1 LPPTLNKKN
10 REFPCSLPLS
20 LLFYFLLGFQRNPSL
35 PPFNRR
41 ATTALGGR
49 RYTKIGSFSS
59 PLFYLLEASSKN
71 EKTRICI
78 KNKRNI
84 KKARKRKTK
93 IKRTKS
99 EINLLCVFCVEV
111 VENEGRETW
120 AKTWSGV
127 YGDPVWSADV
137 GVEFVVC

>member
-1 LPPTLNKKN
+1 MGLPPTLNKKN
-10 REFPCSLPLS
+10 RELPCSLPLS
-20 LLFYFLLGFQRNPSL
+20 LLFYFLLGFQRNPSV

-71 EKTRICI
+71 KKTRGKAPITQRRGRICYFFAPI
-78 KNKRNI
+78 
-84 KKARKRKTK
+84 AG
-93 IKRTKS
+93 
-99 EINLLCVFCVEV
+99 VEV

>member
-1 LPPTLNKKN
+1 MDLPPTLNKKN
-10 REFPCSLPLS
+10 RELPCSLPLS

-35 PPFNRR
+35 PPFNSR

-49 RYTKIGSFSS
+49 RYTKMGSFSS
-59 PLFYLLEASSKN
+59 PIFYLLEASSKN
-71 EKTRICI
+71 GKTRIFI

-84 KKARKRKTK
+84 KEARKQKTK
-93 IKRTKS
+93 INRTKS
-99 EINLLCVFCVEV
+99 EINLLCVEV

-120 AKTWSGV
+120 TKTWSGV

-137 GVEFVVC
+137 WVEFVVC

>member
-1 LPPTLNKKN
+1 MGLSLTLNKKN
-10 REFPCSLPLS
+10 RELPCSLPLS

-41 ATTALGGR
+41 ATTALGGW
-49 RYTKIGSFSS
+49 RYTKMGSCSS

-71 EKTRICI
+71 EKTRG
-78 KNKRNI
+78 
-84 KKARKRKTK
+84 KAPITRQRAG
-93 IKRTKS
+93 S
-99 EINLLCVFCVEV
+99 GVEV
-111 VENEGRETW
+111 VENEGCETW

-127 YGDPVWSADV
+127 YGDPVWSAEV

>member
-1 LPPTLNKKN
+1 MGLPPTLNKKN
-10 REFPCSLPLS
+10 RELPCSLPLS

-71 EKTRICI
+71 KKTRGKAPITRQRGRICYFFAPI
-78 KNKRNI
+78 
-84 KKARKRKTK
+84 A
-93 IKRTKS
+93 
-99 EINLLCVFCVEV
+99 CVEV